1 MFNNFPFIFVG
12 LFATTGTQ
20 GVYMKKFMILLL
32 TLSFQVMAGGG
43 RDLPTADY
51 VDIERY
57 LGKWY
62 AISSLPQFFTR
73 NCIGQ
78 TADYDAINPQTISVV
93 NTCLKKKGSSVI
105 RGQAVVKNASTNAE
119 LIVTFNSFFTRLF
132 RVKGD
137 YTIVKLDPEY
147 RYVLVGD
154 KKRKSMWVLSRTKTM
169 PEVDYQEY
177 VNYAK
182 ELDFPVENLVLSTF

>member
-1 MFNNFPFIFVG
+1 MIS
-12 LFATTGTQ
+12 FAKTGSQ
-20 GVYMKKFMILLL
+20 GVYMKKLMILLL

-62 AISSLPQFFTR
+62 AISALPQFFTR
-73 NCIGQ
+73 SCIAQ
-78 TADYDAINPQTISVV
+78 TAEYDAINPQTISVV
-93 NTCLKKKGSSVI
+93 NTCLKKKGTTVI
-105 RGQAVVKNASTNAE
+105 RGQAVVKNATTNAE

-154 KKRKSMWVLSRTKTM
+154 KKRKSMWVLSRTKEM
-169 PEVDYQEY
+169 PAADYDEY
-177 VNYAK
+177 VKYAK
-182 ELDFPVENLVLSTF
+182 ELEFQVEKLVLSQF

>member
-1 MFNNFPFIFVG
+1 
-12 LFATTGTQ
+12 
-20 GVYMKKFMILLL
+20 MKKLMILLL

-43 RDLPTADY
+43 RDLPTAEY
-51 VDIERY
+51 VDIDRY

-78 TADYDAINPQTISVV
+78 TADYAAINPQTISVV
-93 NTCLKKKGSSVI
+93 NTCLKKNGQSVI
-105 RGQAVVKNASTNAE
+105 KGQAVVKNAATNAE

-154 KKRKSMWVLSRTKTM
+154 KKRNSMWILSRTKVM
-169 PEVDYQEY
+169 PENDYVEY
-177 VNYAK
+177 VDFAN
-182 ELDFPVENLVLSTF
+182 EQGFPVDKLVRSKF